1 MQYLQCQNRVLAL
14 DSDDFVI
21 TKAIIDLGRSL
32 GLKIIAEGIETASQ
46 LEILRQLGC
55 NFGQGYYFQK
65 ACSAQD
71 IVEAYQARQPL
82 GKAILPQ

>member
-1 MQYLQCQNRVLAL
+1 LAL

-55 NFGQGYYFQK
+55 NLGQGYYFQK

-71 IVEAYQARQPL
+71 ILEAYQGRQPL

>member
-1 MQYLQCQNRVLAL
+1 MLAL